1 MTKLSKASS
10 KPRSS
15 PNRTTIEVR
24 ATSDAEAKRKVAA
37 LYLTPA
43 VNAARVTM
51 AYTPKGSLDLVEV
64 VAELKAQQAVVA
76 AGDMAQVEAMLL
88 NQATA
93 LQAMFTDLAERGK
106 GQTGLAQIQCLL
118 GLALR
123 AQGQCRATLQ
133 TLAEVKFPRAPTFIR
148 QANIAGQQQV
158 NNGTAEART
167 AQYAGARAGSSGVS
181 SNEVLEDRRDD
192 TDRNRVDG
200 GAARTSGDH
209 DSRLEA
215 VGAVHGTTDERRNRA
230 EFAERP

>member
-1 MTKLSKASS
+1 MTTVAKPSS
-10 KPRSS
+10 KPKSA

-24 ATSDAEAKRKVAA
+24 ATSDEEAKRKVAA

-106 GQTGLAQIQCLL
+106 GQTGLAQLQCVM

-123 AQGQCRATLQ
+123 AQAQCRATLQ
-133 TLAEVKFPRAPTFIR
+133 ALAEVKFPKAPTFIR

-158 NNGTAEART
+158 NNGTAEVCT
-167 AQYAGARAGSSGVS
+167 AQYAGARGKFRRFVKRSIGGSSG
-181 SNEVLEDRRDD
+181 
-192 TDRNRVDG
+192 
-200 GAARTSGDH
+200 
-209 DSRLEA
+209 
-215 VGAVHGTTDERRNRA
+215 
-230 EFAERP
+230 